1 MYKTKIVVLW
11 LRSGG
16 ILSALSNVVLP
27 NAEPS
32 E

>member
-1 MYKTKIVVLW
+1 VLW
-11 LRSGG
+11 LRSDG
-16 ILSALSNVVLP
+16 ILSALSIDVLP